1 MANEIYHR
9 SNWGNA
15 VNDIAWGDVYEKFD
29 ATNEMFVRSD
39 YYENSNETDKLMAA
53 INPKPSI
60 LLTPTAYDNGSLHS
74 VKPVS
79 FTSLEPTFYNQNGW
93 SWDGSILLGSP
104 ATGNTSF
111 VNDIFLDKKNF
122 IITFKVLTYVSG
134 DLGYRFG
141 GGAVNFNYF
150 NSELIEGNTIKLEV
164 QSDATVNNFQFL
176 TNSFNGSLSDI
187 TFKQLPAGDFDFT
200 RGSSA
205 TRVNAQGLIEDVQ
218 ILSGNLVQNG
228 DFSQIG
234 SELITNG
241 TFDNNI
247 NGWSQY
253 VSTSTWD
260 NGTIKTTSTSNLA
273 YIRQNNVFTQNKQ
286 YKVTFKAK
294 ATNITHNLKIYNG
307 SSFIDTGL
315 SFDVADTYKEFT
327 YYLNFVGST
336 INLIVGQSNINNGD
350 SINFDNI
357 SVKEVGQNW
366 TFGTDWSMGDG
377 KAVRTGTTSSGLTQS
392 GSFNNGK
399 KYKLQFTISDY
410 VGGSIK
416 GEFSGGGG
424 SDVFFT
430 SNNIGN
436 GTFSFIT
443 ETTTNRNTLQFYV
456 FSSFVGSIDNVSV
469 IEITDDTDLPRI
481 NYTNGEG
488 SLLLENQSTNT
499 ATYSNDFTQGDIFN
513 GSNNP
518 NVLVAVLTSQQA
530 ISPDGTNNAW
540 LLKDDSDG
548 AVGQSQINI
557 NGVNVNSND
566 FNTISIFVKK
576 ALTNDFFAL
585 TSQNFDSSANGTTWF
600 NISNGTLGTIDSNH
614 TAKIEDYGNGWYR
627 CQITFKST
635 TDLIG
640 AIKLRLADTNGNN
653 NVTRNGTNGV
663 YLYGLQ
669 CEADATQ
676 NYATSYIPT
685 NGSTVTRL
693 ADVCNNAGSS
703 DLINSE
709 EGVLYF
715 EAKTDNIDVGS
726 ISINNGT
733 SSVRITARFR
743 PDISRIQM
751 TINGSTDDFNY
762 NSQTITLSE
771 YNKIA
776 IVYNNGQYYFFVN
789 GVKSI
794 IQNKGTFSANSFT
807 QMDFNRGGGSEIF
820 YGNVKTVAVFKEA
833 LSDTELQKLT
843 TI

>member
-74 VKPVS
+74 VKPVK
-79 FTSLEPTFYNQNGW
+79 TFG
-93 SWDGSILLGSP
+93 
-104 ATGNTSF
+104 
-111 VNDIFLDKKNF
+111 
-122 IITFKVLTYVSG
+122 
-134 DLGYRFG
+134 
-141 GGAVNFNYF
+141 
-150 NSELIEGNTIKLEV
+150 SELVTNGNFASGTSPFEV
-164 QSDATVNNFQFL
+164 YQCNLSNVNNTLVATATSANDSRVRQAITTISGRVYKITADL
-176 TNSFNGSLSDI
+176 LSLSGTKVGVTNTNGI
-187 TFKQLPAGDFDFT
+187 AFSYAGSNNERTTSGQFVLFFTAESTTTSIVFKMFDASIGQSFSIDNVSVKEVIDADFDFT

-205 TRVNAQGLIEDVQ
+205 TRVNEQGLIEDVQ

-228 DFSQIG
+228 DFEEIGNDYWTLQSAWTISSGKAIYDNSANNSCSQSFNFQVGKKYQVNFEI
-234 SELITNG
+234 SDFT
-241 TFDNNI
+241 TDYRFDVYT
-247 NGWSQY
+247 G
-253 VSTSTWD
+253 V
-260 NGTIKTTSTSNLA
+260 
-273 YIRQNNVFTQNKQ
+273 
-286 YKVTFKAK
+286 
-294 ATNITHNLKIYNG
+294 
-307 SSFIDTGL
+307 SFIQSAIITSETSFSILFDGDGGNLLRFRGLARGTGFSL
-315 SFDVADTYKEFT
+315 
-327 YYLNFVGST
+327 
-336 INLIVGQSNINNGD
+336 
-350 SINFDNI
+350 DNV
-357 SVKEVGQNW
+357 SVKEV
-366 TFGTDWSMGDG
+366 
-377 KAVRTGTTSSGLTQS
+377 
-392 GSFNNGK
+392 
-399 KYKLQFTISDY
+399 
-410 VGGSIK
+410 
-416 GEFSGGGG
+416 
-424 SDVFFT
+424 
-430 SNNIGN
+430 
-436 GTFSFIT
+436 T
-443 ETTTNRNTLQFYV
+443 E
-456 FSSFVGSIDNVSV
+456 
-469 IEITDDTDLPRI
+469 DTDLPRI

-703 DLINSE
+703 DLINSS
-709 EGVLYF
+709 EGVLYAEISALANDGTNRAIAISDGTTSNVVRF
-715 EAKTDNIDVGS
+715 YYSVTDNRIVGNVKS
-726 ISINNGT
+726 GGT
-733 SSVRITARFR
+733 TV
-743 PDISRIQM
+743 
-751 TINGSTDDFNY
+751 FNY
-762 NSQTITLSE
+762 NNVLTDATDFL
-771 YNKIA
+771 KIA
-776 IVYNNGQYYFFVN
+776 ISYKANDFKMYVN
-789 GVKSI
+789 GTEVSTDI
-794 IQNKGTFSANSFT
+794 S
-807 QMDFNRGGGSEIF
+807 
-820 YGNVKTVAVFKEA
+820 GNVPTGLTELAFDNGVGNDKFNGNAKTVAVFKEA
-833 LSDTELQKLT
+833 LTDDTELQKLT